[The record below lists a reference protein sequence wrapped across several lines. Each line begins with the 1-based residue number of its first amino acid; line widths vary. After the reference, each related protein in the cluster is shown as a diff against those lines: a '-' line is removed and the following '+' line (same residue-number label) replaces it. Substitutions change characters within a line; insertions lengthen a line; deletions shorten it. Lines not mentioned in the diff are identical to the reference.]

1 MQHSVSD
8 KTAAPP
14 PEFVVVLQRI
24 DRLAMLLDARYRI
37 PLSKI
42 YFGWDAAVGL
52 VPVAGDLLMAA
63 VSIGLIRDARRLGA
77 SRRRVWQMVGHVG
90 VDLLVGAVPLIGP
103 VFDVFYRANLR
114 ILKLLI
120 EEIGRQTSPPGPAIL
135 GR

>member
-1 MQHSVSD
+1 MLHSVSD
-8 KTAAPP
+8 HSAAIPS
-14 PEFVVVLQRI
+14 ELVRVLQRV
-24 DRLAMLLDARYRI
+24 DRLAILLDARYRI

-77 SRRRVWQMVGHVG
+77 SRRRVLQMAGHVG
-90 VDLLVGAVPLIGP
+90 IDLLVGAVPIIGP

-114 ILKLLI
+114 ILELLI
-120 EEIGRQTSPPGPAIL
+120 EEIRRQASPPGPAGL
-135 GR
+135 AR